1 MAEDLMHRISDLLS
15 GIDHSAPSATKYRR
29 LEAVIAPLAD
39 LEPQQVYTGYVSKAG
54 NLRVR
59 LTQSDRAKQAHLL
72 IALAAREDDLEATKT
87 AAKSLSQITSQSIL
101 VLLEGDWKPV
111 YGVQPVTAS
120 DERGPLDRLAPHFP
134 DLFPI
139 ERPLVTS
146 KGRVPLLTAP
156 ISALQPSIAHVPL
169 IIEERTRRMLRT
181 AIAANTA
188 VFLVGPP
195 GTGKTT
201 LVRELVREVVSDPSR
216 FGMIMPHELM
226 VVTADESWTTRDLVG
241 GDSVDDQG
249 RIRFVCGYVLQAIA
263 EDKWLLLDEA
273 NRADLDRIFG
283 GLLTWLSGQ
292 TVTVGRTAPGSSVEI
307 TLGWSDTPES
317 RVEDTTAGDGQP
329 DPEGR
334 VIYSA
339 GREWRLI
346 GTYNS
351 LDAQRVFRLGL
362 ALGRRFAQ
370 VPIPPPSPEKFRK
383 IIGQPGVFPDELV
396 DDQAKVLDI
405 IARMYEVHCS
415 TKGAAIGPALFLAV
429 PRYVA
434 AGLRVEP
441 AANLR
446 ELVAEAYVTCFGP
459 WLARL
464 DDSTLDELG
473 ASLDSEDM
481 LDGQWSAWVRGQL
494 DNLA

>member
-1 MAEDLMHRISDLLS
+1 M
-15 GIDHSAPSATKYRR
+15 
-29 LEAVIAPLAD
+29 
-39 LEPQQVYTGYVSKAG
+39 
-54 NLRVR
+54 
-59 LTQSDRAKQAHLL
+59 
-72 IALAAREDDLEATKT
+72 
-87 AAKSLSQITSQSIL
+87 
-101 VLLEGDWKPV
+101 
-111 YGVQPVTAS
+111 
-120 DERGPLDRLAPHFP
+120 
-134 DLFPI
+134 
-139 ERPLVTS
+139 
-146 KGRVPLLTAP
+146 
-156 ISALQPSIAHVPL
+156 
-169 IIEERTRRMLRT
+169 
-181 AIAANTA
+181 
-188 VFLVGPP
+188 
-195 GTGKTT
+195 
-201 LVRELVREVVSDPSR
+201 
-216 FGMIMPHELM
+216 
-226 VVTADESWTTRDLVG
+226 
-241 GDSVDDQG
+241 
-249 RIRFVCGYVLQAIA
+249 
-263 EDKWLLLDEA
+263 
-273 NRADLDRIFG
+273 
-283 GLLTWLSGQ
+283 
-292 TVTVGRTAPGSSVEI
+292 
-307 TLGWSDTPES
+307 
-317 RVEDTTAGDGQP
+317 
-329 DPEGR
+329 
-334 VIYSA
+334 IYSA